1 MIHQNM
7 EILGQILERK
17 LANKE
22 IVELRQTYLAFTTDT
37 VARYAFGRSLHL
49 LVDEQA
55 ALEWKQT
62 VHAVATSTPLI
73 KQFNWMIRLAL
84 KTPIILLRM
93 MVPKLARVMSCR
105 MVRIPTSA
113 VLCHTTA
120 HIM

>member
-1 MIHQNM
+1 MIHENM
-7 EILGQILERK
+7 EILGQLLKRK
-17 LANKE
+17 LANNE

-37 VARYAFGRSLHL
+37 VSCYAFGRSQSL

-62 VHAVATSTPLI
+62 VHAVATSTPLT

-84 KTPIILLRM
+84 KTPISLLRM

-105 MVRIPTSA
+105 MVRIPRPHPI
-113 VLCHTTA
+113 LCS
-120 HIM
+120 